1 MTYLR
6 SILLLTFFALS
17 SVMSRAQ
24 DLSRVEPPF
33 WWAGMANQ
41 YLQLMIY
48 GTDIAELS
56 PQIDYPG
63 VSLNKTTQVKNP
75 NYLFI
80 DLQLTEEVLP
90 GTFEIEFRRGKK
102 IVQSYTYELKGRRE
116 NSALRQGFNA
126 SDVLYLITP
135 DRFANGN
142 PSNDE
147 MPKLKEKLNRGLKG
161 GRHGGDVKGMVDHLD
176 YIDEMGFTAIW
187 LNPILENNMAHYSYH
202 G

>member
-6 SILLLTFFALS
+6 SILLLTVFALS
-17 SVMSRAQ
+17 SVMSSAQ

-41 YLQLMIY
+41 HLQLMIY

-63 VSLNKTTQVKNP
+63 VSLTKTTQVKNP

-80 DLQLTEEVLP
+80 DLQLTEEVVP

-102 IVQSYTYELKGRRE
+102 IAQIYTYELKERRE
-116 NSALRQGFNA
+116 NSALRQGFNS

-135 DRFANGN
+135 DRYANGD

-147 MPKLKEKLNRGLKG
+147 MPSLKEKSNQS
-161 GRHGGDVKGMVDHLD
+161 
-176 YIDEMGFTAIW
+176 W
-187 LNPILENNMAHYSYH
+187 LLRI
-202 G
+202 